1 VVSSLSFAVLGARA
15 EPFALAP
22 QLSLRILIEET
33 TGADIYAIA
42 LRAQVMLE
50 PQKRRYGGSEP
61 ERLVDL
67 FGTQERYGDT
77 LRPMLWTHAS
87 QMVLAFR
94 GSTEIELPIPCS
106 YDLEVAG
113 HKYVAALDSGEIPV
127 NVLFSGTVIER
138 GERGVASGFVP
149 WSCEASF
156 RLPVAVWRETM
167 DAHFPGAAWLRVSR
181 ETLDELQRYRSAR
194 QAPSW
199 DAALTHLIDAAAAKR

>member
-1 VVSSLSFAVLGARA
+1 MSNLAFAVLGARA

-22 QLSLRILIEET
+22 QLSLRILVEET

-42 LRAQVMLE
+42 LRAQVMIE
-50 PQKRRYGGSEP
+50 PQKRRYDGATAQ
-61 ERLVDL
+61 RLVDL

-77 LRPMLWTHAS
+77 LRPLLWTHVS

-113 HKYVAALDSGEIPV
+113 HKYVAALESGEIPL

-138 GERGVASGFVP
+138 GETGVASGFVP
-149 WSCEASF
+149 WSCEAPF

-167 DAHFPGAAWLRVSR
+167 EAHFPGAAWLRISR
-181 ETLDELQRYRSAR
+181 ETLDELQRYRSA
-194 QAPSW
+194 QHAPSW
-199 DAALTHLIDAAAAKR
+199 DAALGRLLDAAATKP